1 VQLFL
6 FTPADLTTVSSDL
19 YSNLRSAVRLHTPKV
34 SYGLVCQPLQSC
46 VLFELWLSGHSA
58 ATQVTLQQLIRPEGA
73 GGLLTSLQ
81 RRLNH
86 ILRYSNRTLSTGR
99 EFPGLK
105 GLIRDALWQLRLV
118 ACLFRSASRK

>member
-1 VQLFL
+1 M
-6 FTPADLTTVSSDL
+6 
-19 YSNLRSAVRLHTPKV
+19 
-34 SYGLVCQPLQSC
+34 LV
-46 VLFELWLSGHSA
+46 ELWLSGHSA
-58 ATQVTLQQLIRPEGA
+58 TTQVTLQELIRPEGA

-86 ILRYSNRTLSTGR
+86 ILRYSTRTFSSGR

-105 GLIRDALWQLRLV
+105 GLIRDAVWQLRLV